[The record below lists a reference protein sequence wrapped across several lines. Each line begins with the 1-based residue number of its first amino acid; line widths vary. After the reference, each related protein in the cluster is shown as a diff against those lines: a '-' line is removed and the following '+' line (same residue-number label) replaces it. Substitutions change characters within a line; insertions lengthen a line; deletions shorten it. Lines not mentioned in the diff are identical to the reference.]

1 MGDTIG
7 HLSQRAG
14 GGKRSPAVAKVFLL
28 SLLALAVPAA
38 ARAQDA
44 HYWTYQYGT
53 RANLLSGAVVGSV
66 VDLSATYYNPG
77 ALALIEDPDLIAT
90 SKVLELSKVSIDP
103 ALGIEIDL
111 NDLRFDFAP
120 GFVAGLLPFGFLGDN
135 LLAYSIFTR
144 QLYKSKINAA
154 RSSSFEQLPDSL
166 PEGDFFADFR
176 LNRDLNET
184 WVGLSFSAPIG
195 RFGVGVT
202 QYVAYRSQKSLDKIF
217 VEVVGPGSAVL
228 SLAQNEFSFN
238 NYRLLW
244 KVGVTF
250 EWLGASLG
258 AAITTPSVSVLG
270 SGKVLVNRTELGP
283 DTVFVASFQDGLG
296 ATYKSPLSLSFG
308 GAYKRES
315 TTLHL
320 TAEYFAQQDRFTI
333 MEPEPFIGQST
344 GDTIN
349 IILTDALDDVLNFAV
364 GVEQRFKP
372 TLAGYASF
380 RTDFSAKVQGNA
392 SDVSTALWNLYFIT
406 AGTGF
411 RIGTANLTLGL
422 TYGFGGR
429 KDVDLRE
436 QSFPGGG
443 ESGLVPGRGTA
454 KYRSL
459 RFILALAI

>member
-1 MGDTIG
+1 MRDRIG
-7 HLSQRAG
+7 HVSQRAG
-14 GGKRSPAVAKVFLL
+14 KQNPAVAKAFLF
-28 SLLALAVPAA
+28 SLLALAVPAE

-66 VDLSATYYNPG
+66 VDLSAAYYNPG
-77 ALALIEDPDLIAT
+77 ALALIDDPDLIAT
-90 SKVLELSKVSIDP
+90 SKVVELSAVSIDP
-103 ALGIEIDL
+103 ELGIEVDL

-120 GFVAGLLPFGFLGDN
+120 GFIAGLLPFGFLGDN
-135 LLAYSIFTR
+135 LLVYSIFTR
-144 QLYKSKINAA
+144 QLYKTNINAA
-154 RSSSFEQLPDSL
+154 RSSSSEQLTDSLL
-166 PEGDFFADFR
+166 PEGEFFGEFR
-176 LNRDLNET
+176 LNRDLSET

-195 RFGVGVT
+195 RLGIGVS
-202 QYVAYRSQKSLDKIF
+202 QYVAYRSQKGLDKIF
-217 VEVVGPGSAVL
+217 VEVVGTGSGAL
-228 SLAQNEFSFN
+228 SLTQDEFSFH

-320 TAEYFAQQDRFTI
+320 TAEYFAQQDSFTI
-333 MEPEPFIGQST
+333 MEPEPFVGQST
-344 GDTIN
+344 GDTVN
-349 IILTDALDDVLNFAV
+349 IILTEALDDVLNFTA
-364 GVEQRFKP
+364 GVERRFKP
-372 TLAGYASF
+372 TLAGYLSF
-380 RTDFSAKVQGNA
+380 RTDFSAKVQGSA
-392 SDVSTALWNLYFIT
+392 SDVSTSLWNLYFIT
-406 AGTGF
+406 AGTAF

-429 KDVDLRE
+429 KDVDLRKE
-436 QSFPGGG
+436 NLLDAGG
-443 ESGLVPGRGTA
+443 SSPVPGKGTI

-459 RFILALAI
+459 RLIVALAL